1 MHQKTQSKNKILS
14 SGVFLPTQIVKS
26 EELFEEIKSDTQ
38 YDIPINWMSEKMG
51 IAERRIAPSTFIPSD
66 LAIPA
71 AIQALDECSS
81 IDPQDIDLVIFC
93 GIERD
98 QPEPATAHII
108 QHSLGLNA
116 RYAFDIAN
124 ACFGFIDG
132 LQMADCYIRSGI
144 ARYALVV
151 TGEIPS
157 RVLRAAVDVLKQ
169 GVDIKT
175 ARNIIGA
182 LSVGDAGGAVVIGP
196 VKKGENSGFELFNT
210 NSFSDLADKCMYKQQ
225 ADGQITGHMNMGQI
239 TRAFINCQHEL
250 IDETLGQLGWN
261 EFDWVLTH
269 QIGQKPFD
277 RLSTMKGV
285 SPDKMVKT
293 LDKLGNITSATFPVN
308 FKKLKDSGKAQKGDR
323 IGGCFAGSGLVVG
336 QFGYTY

>member
-1 MHQKTQSKNKILS
+1 MHQRIRNKNKIHS
-14 SGVFLPTQIVKS
+14 TGIYLPKQIVKS
-26 EELFEEIKSDTQ
+26 DHLFEEIRSESQ
-38 YDIPINWMSEKMG
+38 YDIDKCWMSEKMG
-51 IAERRIAPSTFIPSD
+51 ITERRMAPSTSKPSD

-71 AIQALDECSS
+71 AQKALDSCEDLSM
-81 IDPQDIDLVIFC
+81 QDIDLIIFC

-108 QHSLGLNA
+108 QDALGLSA

-124 ACFGFIDG
+124 ACFGFIDAM
-132 LQMADCYIRSGI
+132 QVADSYIRSGV

-151 TGEIPS
+151 TGEVPT
-157 RVLRAAVDVLKQ
+157 RVLRAAVDMLKR

-175 ARNIIGA
+175 ARSIIGA
-182 LSVGDAGGAVVIGP
+182 LSVGDAGGAVIIGP
-196 VKKGENSGFELFNT
+196 VKNGEKSGFELFNT
-210 NSFSDLADKCMYKQQ
+210 NSFSYLANKCMYKTDK
-225 ADGQITGHMNMGQI
+225 DGSISGHMNMAQI
-239 TRAFINCQHEL
+239 TSAFIKCHYGL
-250 IDETLGQLGWN
+250 IDDTLEQLGWN

-277 RLSTMKGV
+277 RLANMNGV
-285 SPDKMVKT
+285 SPNKMIKT

-308 FKKLKDSGKAQKGDR
+308 FKKLTDEEEVVKGDR
-323 IGGCFAGSGLVVG
+323 IGGGFAGSGLVGG